1 MITPYMTHD
10 VVGDPWP
17 FTLRSPELAIE
28 VERLRG
34 PLRLEQRV
42 MLDRLAD
49 AGVVAFVA
57 WSQRDV
63 GALLRSWGWSR
74 PHHAVVDRSK
84 AI

>member
-1 MITPYMTHD
+1 MITPCMTHD
-10 VVGDPWP
+10 LVGDPLP

-28 VERLRG
+28 VKRVRG

-42 MLDRLAD
+42 MLARLAD

-57 WSQRDV
+57 KSQRDV
-63 GALLRSWGWSR
+63 WALLRSLDWFG
-74 PHHAVVDRSK
+74 PHHAAVDRTK

>member
-10 VVGDPWP
+10 LVGDPWP
-17 FTLRSPELAIE
+17 FTLRRLELVIE
-28 VERLRG
+28 VKRLRG

-42 MLDRLAD
+42 MLARVAE

-57 WSQRDV
+57 GSLRDV
-63 GALLRSWGWSR
+63 WVLLRPLDGFGT
-74 PHHAVVDRSK
+74 HHAAIAGSK